1 MRKAKKIL
9 LTAMLVG
16 SMGILASCGRTGSS
30 TGNTST
36 TPSTPSTS
44 VSGTDTVPVTRI
56 VIDQEA
62 MPDYVVNN
70 EFLDVTKYVTFYGAG
85 NVVVENPE
93 FTLTPTSNADCV
105 EIDGSTIIP
114 VKESNGLIR
123 IQIKAGNATAY
134 LTFTSISQTKNTFM
148 KALATLGDEY
158 AYYNVNQDGS
168 IGEPFAYNSSR
179 YIMLNFNNGFEGY
192 GQFGTTEA
200 PKGMYYIKGQTDI
213 HGNLTSF
220 EADPGA
226 IGIQLSDYTFGGGL
240 SIDPLS
246 FTSHEETDA
255 FGNLNGY
262 LETTDDET
270 VENICLNEMMIY
282 SPKESFYTVSDDGYS
297 LSNDYN
303 LVSQWIQIIPNA
315 FESTDSSVDMQG
327 HLISIGFDLEA
338 KVPSEQI
345 QSGSYYIS
353 QFCLFTGNDAEE
365 LNTLPAL
372 DEFLSDESNIPT
384 PISPTALKTR
394 LSEISEINN
403 YTIDIKHQWAVID
416 RTTGEVKRS
425 VPVTQIPE
433 TWTQS
438 GIETYISTKYGTRTV
453 KVNGDEIYNEMSI
466 DTVGIGE
473 NSEPVVNTA
482 TSVSGFK
489 KVDDQLYSFT
499 GSSLDTATWTTST
512 DEANF
517 STKAR
522 VGAILNANI
531 DQTNISTVTENE
543 DGSTVYKGTGIYN
556 TDFLRAFINLDPY
569 SGYAYGDG
577 NIIAELYVNGM
588 SWLNQTSYTIT
599 VEADGDIH
607 FFLYVAWD
615 YVENS
620 SSEMYAW
627 TLDYTITNVGT
638 TTLPELTVPSA
649 N

>member
-16 SMGILASCGRTGSS
+16 SMGILASCGGGSS

-44 VSGTDTVPVTRI
+44 VPGTDTVPVTRI

-70 EFLDVTKYVTFYGAG
+70 EFLDITKYVTFYGAG

-114 VKESNGLIR
+114 VKESNGSIR

-134 LTFTSISQTKNTFM
+134 LTFTSISKTKDTFM
-148 KALATLGDEY
+148 KALDTLGDEY
-158 AYYNVNQDGS
+158 AYYNAEISETGYVSVGD
-168 IGEPFAYNSSR
+168 PFVFNSSR
-179 YIMLNFNNGFEGY
+179 YMIVNFGDGFEGY
-192 GQFGTTEA
+192 GQFGTVED
-200 PKGMYYIKGQTDI
+200 PKGMYYIKGQADV

-220 EADPGA
+220 TADPGA
-226 IGIQLSDYTFGGGL
+226 IGIQLSDYTFGAGL
-240 SIDPLS
+240 SIDPLT
-246 FTSHEETDA
+246 FTSYEETDA
-255 FGNLNGY
+255 FGNTSGY
-262 LETTDDET
+262 LELTDEETINDICTNEMMMLSPRDIYEMPGNGLVNSYDFVSSWITIQPEIITDDET
-270 VENICLNEMMIY
+270 DVAGHLMMIGLDLKNKTT
-282 SPKESFYTVSDDGYS
+282 SK
-297 LSNDYN
+297 
-303 LVSQWIQIIPNA
+303 I
-315 FESTDSSVDMQG
+315 ESTFITAV
-327 HLISIGFDLEA
+327 F
-338 KVPSEQI
+338 
-345 QSGSYYIS
+345 
-353 QFCLFTGNDAEE
+353 LFTGTGADS
-365 LNTLPAL
+365 LNKLPAL
-372 DEFLSDESNIPT
+372 DEFLADEANIPT

-416 RTTGEVKRS
+416 RTTGDVKRS
-425 VPVTQIPE
+425 VPVTEIPAS
-433 TWTQS
+433 WSQS

-453 KVNGDEIYNEMSI
+453 KVNGDEIYNEMKI

-473 NSEPVVNTA
+473 DSKPVVNTA

-543 DGSTVYKGTGIYN
+543 DGSTVYQGTGIYN

>member
-16 SMGILASCGRTGSS
+16 SMGILASCGGGSS
-30 TGNTST
+30 TGNTSTNTST

-134 LTFTSISQTKNTFM
+134 LTFTSISKTKDNFM

-158 AYYNVNQDGS
+158 AYYNAEIDTQGYVSVKD
-168 IGEPFAYNSSR
+168 PFVFNSSR
-179 YIMLNFNNGFEGY
+179 YIIMNFGDGYEGY
-192 GQFGTTEA
+192 GQFGTTES
-200 PKGMYYIKGQTDI
+200 PKGMYYIKGKTDI

-240 SIDPLS
+240 SIDPLT

-255 FGNLNGY
+255 FGNTNGY
-262 LETTDDET
+262 LELTDEET
-270 VENICLNEMMIY
+270 IDNICLNEMMMLSPREIY
-282 SPKESFYTVSDDGYS
+282 ELPDNGLVAGY
-297 LSNDYN
+297 DF
-303 LVSQWIQIIPNA
+303 VTPWVTIQPNVI
-315 FESTDSSVDMQG
+315 TDSESDVAG
-327 HLISIGFDLEA
+327 HLIMIGFDLQDKTTKE
-338 KVPSEQI
+338 V
-345 QSGSYYIS
+345 QSTYITAL
-353 QFCLFTGNDAEE
+353 FMFTGTGADSYNK
-365 LNTLPAL
+365 LPAL
-372 DEFLSDESNIPT
+372 DEFLADESNIPT
-384 PISPTALKTR
+384 PIKPDTLIDR
-394 LSEISEINN
+394 LTEISQVNN

-453 KVNGDEIYNEMSI
+453 KVNGDEIYNEMKI

-473 NSEPVVNTA
+473 DSKPVVNTA

-489 KVDDQLYSFT
+489 KVDDTLYSFT
-499 GSSLDTATWTTST
+499 GSSLDTATWTVSS

-531 DQTNISTVTENE
+531 DKTNISTVTVNE
-543 DGSTVYKGTGIYN
+543 DGSTVYQGTGIYN

-620 SSEMYAW
+620 SDEMYAW

-638 TTLPELTVPSA
+638 TTLPALTVPSA